1 MELSLCMIVRN
12 EEANLAGC
20 IESVK
25 AAMDEIIIVDTGS
38 TDGTKEIARR
48 YTDRVYEFSW
58 QDDFALARN
67 EAFSYAQKPFMMW
80 LDADDR
86 MDAEAVEK
94 LIKLKK
100 SLTADV
106 DAVMMPYHCGIGAD
120 GKPSLIFERER
131 IIRRDSGMR
140 FSGFVHEAI
149 ALSGNVIHADIPVM
163 HMDAGKARNPR
174 RNLTI
179 YERHMKDGYAMT
191 PRDWY
196 YYARELMDCG
206 ETERAEQTFARFLTM
221 DSWLPNRIDAHVKR
235 GHCLRKLNKPM
246 QARVEYLAAMA
257 YGVPSAQALCAM
269 GESMLESGDPK
280 AAALWY
286 RAALET
292 EPDASGGAFVCPDMS
307 AYVPAIQLCVCYD
320 RMGKREEAIAMNELA
335 LTYRPGD
342 AAALA
347 NRRYFQ
353 GEA

>member
-1 MELSLCMIVRN
+1 MELSLCMIVKN
-12 EEANLAGC
+12 EEENLTDC
-20 IESVK
+20 LESVR

-38 TDGTKEIARR
+38 TDATREVARR
-48 YTDRVYEFSW
+48 YTNNVYDFPW

-67 EAFSYAQKPFMMW
+67 EAFSYAQKPFVMW

-86 MDAEAVEK
+86 MDSDAVMK
-94 LIKLKK
+94 LIEFKK
-100 SLTADV
+100 SLTPDV

-120 GKPSLIFERER
+120 GKPSLFFERER
-131 IIRRDSGMR
+131 IIRRDSGLR

-149 ALSGNVIHADIPVM
+149 ALSGNVIHADIPVL
-163 HMDAGKARNPR
+163 HMDEGKRRDPR
-174 RNLTI
+174 RNLML

-206 ETERAEQTFARFLTM
+206 ETARAEQMFAKFLTM
-221 DSWLPNRIDAHVKR
+221 DGWLPNRIDAHVQR
-235 GHCLRKLNKPM
+235 GHCLKKLKKPV

-257 YGVPSAQALCAM
+257 YGAPGAEALCAM
-269 GESMLESGDPK
+269 GSIMLEGGEPK
-280 AAALWY
+280 AAAVWY

-292 EPDASGGAFVCPDMS
+292 EPDASGGAFVRPDLCT
-307 AYVPAIQLCVCYD
+307 YVPAMQLCVCYD
-320 RMGKREEAIAMNELA
+320 RMGMRKEAIAMNELA

-342 AAALA
+342 TAALA
-347 NRRYFQ
+347 NRRYFL